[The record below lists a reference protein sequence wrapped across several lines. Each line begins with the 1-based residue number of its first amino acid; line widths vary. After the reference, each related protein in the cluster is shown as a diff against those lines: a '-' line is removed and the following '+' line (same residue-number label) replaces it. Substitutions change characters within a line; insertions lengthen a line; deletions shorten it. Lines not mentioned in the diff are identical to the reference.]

1 VFDEFD
7 KDFQSSIAKKNSDSS
22 NNPVESE
29 SEYDRQMPCKG
40 DFVSSRIHR
49 TAYEMK
55 GRGSQYLGGFLRA
68 LRQRF
73 NTP

>member
-1 VFDEFD
+1 MNLIKIVRAALL
-7 KDFQSSIAKKNSDSS
+7 QKNSDSS
-22 NNPVESE
+22 YNPVESE

-40 DFVSSRIHR
+40 DFVSRRIHG
-49 TAYEMK
+49 TAYEMQ
-55 GRGSQYLGGFLRA
+55 GRESQYLGGFPRA